1 MARMRGR
8 GIVAI
13 WVLLAC
19 VCARHPSFVV
29 ADTDSNDG
37 ELMSGCEGGV
47 GKSIIAA
54 VRGLKFY
61 FLDACFCI

>member
-19 VCARHPSFVV
+19 VCAWHPSLVF
-29 ADTDSNDG
+29 ADTDTNDG
-37 ELMSGCEGGV
+37 ELMGGCEGEV
-47 GKSIIAA
+47 GMFIIAG
-54 VRGLKFY
+54 VCGLKFY